1 MSKLTISTFIVLMN
15 LFLFNISNANTD
27 TDKDTESDSFITKK
41 NIISR
46 LDVLN
51 KSIIMFT
58 LLNNEVK
65 TIIEKTNSISDY
77 KLRKMANLYKIV
89 SEYIRTDLKHNQKN
103 TFYRNKLETLLDN
116 FNVAFN
122 EIQENDIE
130 KEPYYVEQYLQEND
144 NNDID
149 DDLEKDSYFVDQYL
163 QEKDNND
170 VTASDIMRKFS
181 CSKEQAIKFM
191 KYVSNTVTK
200 IENNISNIASN
211 STPKKKRFSI
221 AQDTIE
227 TYFESSSS
235 KIYRTSLSSN
245 RVKYTPVTEYFN
257 LLATNYNGKY
267 DEIEIYFKENWIKMG
282 NIEEFYNRKYGKTYE
297 FSIDAWQYF
306 VGRLGDDIVY
316 GDVTLKS
323 FNYIFYK
330 DKNSEFW
337 ELKVKAVVAKETLSK
352 KEFEGLWK

>member
-1 MSKLTISTFIVLMN
+1 MRIIIQILLIGTFFLM
-15 LFLFNISNANTD
+15 FQTSAIGGFD
-27 TDKDTESDSFITKK
+27 E
-41 NIISR
+41 
-46 LDVLN
+46 
-51 KSIIMFT
+51 
-58 LLNNEVK
+58 
-65 TIIEKTNSISDY
+65 
-77 KLRKMANLYKIV
+77 
-89 SEYIRTDLKHNQKN
+89 
-103 TFYRNKLETLLDN
+103 
-116 FNVAFN
+116 
-122 EIQENDIE
+122 
-130 KEPYYVEQYLQEND
+130 
-144 NNDID
+144 
-149 DDLEKDSYFVDQYL
+149 
-163 QEKDNND
+163 
-170 VTASDIMRKFS
+170 TASDIMKKFR

-191 KYVSNTVTK
+191 KYVSNTMTK